1 MKFARFKYG
10 RKESYGVVEGD
21 SIRKIKGNIFGR
33 YALDSEVHSLDEV
46 KLLPPCTPNKVLA
59 VGLNYKSH
67 LGERPA
73 LEYPGIFLKL
83 PSCVIGHNDPIVLPK
98 DAGRV
103 DHEGELVIVIG
114 RKGRHIPEERALDY
128 VLGYTCGNDVSARE
142 WQQNDLQWWRAKA
155 SDTFGPMGP
164 FIATELDPGK
174 LDIELRVNGE
184 VRQKSNTSQLI
195 FGVPSLVSFVSRV
208 VTLEPG
214 DVIFSG
220 TPGTTSPIKKGD
232 VIEVEISG
240 VGTLRNKVV
249 EEEAAEKRNRNR
261 A

>member
-10 RKESYGVVEGD
+10 RREGYGVVENN
-21 SIRKIKGNIFGR
+21 SVRRIKGNIFSR
-33 YALDSEVHSLDEV
+33 YALDSEVYSLDDI
-46 KLLPPCTPNKVLA
+46 KLLPPCKPNKVLA
-59 VGLNYKSH
+59 VGLNYMSH
-67 LGERPA
+67 LGERPG

-83 PSCVIGHNDPIVLPK
+83 PSCIIGHEEPIVLPK

-103 DHEGELVIVIG
+103 DHEGELVVVIG
-114 RKGRHIPEERALDY
+114 KKGRNIPQDRALDY
-128 VLGYTCGNDVSARE
+128 IMGYTCGNDVSARE

-164 FIATELDPGK
+164 FIATDLDPRK
-174 LDIELRVNGE
+174 LDLELRVNGE
-184 VRQKSNTSQLI
+184 VRQKSNTSQMI
-195 FGVPSLVSFVSRV
+195 FDVPFIVSFVSRA

-220 TPGTTSPIKKGD
+220 TPGTTSPIKDGD
-232 VIEVEISG
+232 IVEVEISG

-249 EEEAAEKRNRNR
+249 NEKNPAR
-261 A
+261 